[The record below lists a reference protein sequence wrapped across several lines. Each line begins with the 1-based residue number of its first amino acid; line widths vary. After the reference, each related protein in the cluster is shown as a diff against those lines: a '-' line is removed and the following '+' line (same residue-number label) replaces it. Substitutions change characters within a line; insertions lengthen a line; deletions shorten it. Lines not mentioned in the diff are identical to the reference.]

1 MQVKDIM
8 TRSVETID
16 AEAYLVQAA
25 RKMKSLEIGAL
36 PVIEKDQVVGMITD
50 RDITIRGVAGG
61 KNPSTTQIRELMT
74 PGAFKCYE
82 DDDIHDAAEHME
94 NKGIHRLL
102 VLNNNNEPVGF
113 VSLADFAVKS
123 HDERLAWEI
132 LERISEPAS
141 PHR

>member
-1 MQVKDIM
+1 MLVKDIM
-8 TRSVETID
+8 TQSVETID
-16 AEAYLVQAA
+16 ADAYLIQAA
-25 RKMKSLEIGAL
+25 RKMKSLEVGAL
-36 PVIEKDQVVGMITD
+36 PVAEKGKVVGMITD
-50 RDITIRGVAGG
+50 RDIAIRGVAAG
-61 KNPSTTQIRELMT
+61 KNPSTTQVREVMT
-74 PGAFKCYE
+74 PSVFKCYD
-82 DDDIHDAAEHME
+82 DDDIHDAAEMME

-102 VLNNNNEPVGF
+102 VLNANNEPVGF

>member
-8 TRSVETID
+8 TRNVEAID
-16 AEAYLVQAA
+16 ADAYLIQAA
-25 RKMKSLEIGAL
+25 RKMKSFKIGAL
-36 PVIEKDQVVGMITD
+36 PVREKDHVVGMITD
-50 RDITIRGVAGG
+50 RDIAIRGVAGG
-61 KNPSTTQIRELMT
+61 KNPSTTRIKELMT

-82 DDDIHDAAEHME
+82 DDDIHDAAEMME